1 MGNTAIVTGA
11 AGGIG
16 FAVTQALYRAGWEV
30 LAAIHTPSK
39 AACFTEMADRVRWVC
54 ADIGTAQGRKQ
65 IMERAEAFATI
76 DLLVNVAGIAPKV
89 RADLLEMTE
98 DSFDAVM
105 ELNTK
110 GTFFLTQA
118 VANRMV
124 KQPANA
130 CCGRGQIVN
139 ISSLSAYTSSTNRG
153 GILYLQGRCVHDYQ
167 AVCRPAGRRGHRRQ

>member
-39 AACFTEMADRVRWVC
+39 AACFTEMADRVHWVC

-89 RADLLEMTE
+89 RADCEY
-98 DSFDAVM
+98 
-105 ELNTK
+105 
-110 GTFFLTQA
+110 FLAFRLHQFH
-118 VANRMV
+118 
-124 KQPANA
+124 QPW
-130 CCGRGQIVN
+130 
-139 ISSLSAYTSSTNRG
+139 